1 MVTAVKQDGEVGLAY
16 MKNFEIE
23 QRIRKQGIQQGI
35 QQGKQEFIKTLVLQK
50 REKGK
55 DIAQIADELEQSE
68 EMIIRIMQ
76 ELGEIK

>member
-1 MVTAVKQDGEVGLAY
+1 MVTAIKQDGEVGLAY

-23 QRIRKQGIQQGI
+23 QRIRKQGI

-68 EMIIRIMQ
+68 EMIIRVMQ

>member
-23 QRIRKQGIQQGI
+23 QRIRKQGI

-68 EMIIRIMQ
+68 EMIRRVMQ